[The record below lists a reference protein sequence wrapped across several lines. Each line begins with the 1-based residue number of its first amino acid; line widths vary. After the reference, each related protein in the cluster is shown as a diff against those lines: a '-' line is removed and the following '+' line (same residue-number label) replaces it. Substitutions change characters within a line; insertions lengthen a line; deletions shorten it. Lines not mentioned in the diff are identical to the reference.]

1 MKKKTLSVSLL
12 LGAFLL
18 LWQSSLAL
26 DLESA
31 KSLYLSMLD
40 GKHEFSQE
48 VKKSIFEE
56 LPYYRFFKIYIV
68 GSVERTETT
77 KKTGDYLEPLF
88 LTATKGDSE
97 ELILAKAIYLTWWE
111 AKLNNRPHT
120 VEIVK
125 NSPIFNDFFNEYQ
138 MRVTEAFGNYAQ
150 DLAAYLLGANVEMP
164 YVPQELNNIR
174 EKILDEN
181 FTYEPAYDGKEAQII
196 SLLMTNPEIVK
207 SIIENFKDVKAERH
221 KFDSETLLLRT
232 RAMIFRTA
240 FSQIAGLK
248 DEIAREFVKLSP
260 KTVNILWI
268 RWIVYL
274 TVFLIG
280 YFKLKNINIPITLL
294 VAAETVYIGTVL
306 NISSVGDGMLYGIIT
321 ATAILFSIFYLTY
334 KKKWIPALM
343 TFAALLLLFVPQ
355 VALNNLLMTDS
366 FSSSVFY
373 QSLLQDILRDPLGK
387 VQKSLRN
394 YNTALN
400 ESIQNFSALLSE
412 LEIDEAKI
420 ERSLFEPANF
430 EGRLKFVS
438 QLKSKYKDK
447 RNVLEDFLYFEKK
460 RASKLKKELAKI
472 RAVLVSAARIS
483 SQRLRQELLNF
494 LESNFEGPDR
504 EVLKNTLES
513 VETLKHITVSGFS
526 IRNVLVSY
534 ILMYLAIFMIALG
547 RSESFI
553 LIAGAFASAVTS
565 LIGPQEFFVQSG
577 VPTVLVNISYQIPIC
592 LILALLLGF
601 YWFKENN
608 FFRRR
613 EKA

>member
-1 MKKKTLSVSLL
+1 MKKKTLSVSLV

-31 KSLYLSMLD
+31 KSLYLSMLN
-40 GKHEFSQE
+40 GKHEFSQQ

-68 GSVERTETT
+68 GSAERTETT

-88 LTATKGDSE
+88 LAATKGNSE
-97 ELILAKAIYLTWWE
+97 ELTLAKAIYLTWWE

-150 DLAAYLLGANVEMP
+150 DLAAYLLGANVEVP
-164 YVPQELNNIR
+164 YVPQELANIR

-181 FTYEPAYDGKEAQII
+181 FSYEPVYDGREAQII

-207 SIIENFKDVKAERH
+207 SIVDNFEDVKTQRYT
-221 KFDSETLLLRT
+221 FDSETLLFRT

-260 KTVNILWI
+260 KTVNLLWI

-274 TVFLIG
+274 TVFLIS
-280 YFKLKNINIPITLL
+280 YLKLRNINIPIVLL
-294 VAAETVYIGTVL
+294 VTGETVYIGTML
-306 NISSVGDGMLYGIIT
+306 NISSASDGMLYGIVT

-334 KKKWIPALM
+334 KKKWGLALVA
-343 TFAALLLLFVPQ
+343 FVALLSLFVPQ
-355 VALNNLLMTDS
+355 IASNNLLMTDS

-373 QSLLQDILRDPLGK
+373 QSLLQDVLKDPLGK
-387 VQKSLRN
+387 VQRSLRN
-394 YNTALN
+394 YNAVLN
-400 ESIQNFSALLSE
+400 ESIQNFSALTDE
-412 LEIDEAKI
+412 LEIEETEVEA
-420 ERSLFEPANF
+420 SLFEPANF
-430 EGRLKFVS
+430 EGRLRFVS
-438 QLKSKYKDK
+438 ELKSKYKDK
-447 RNVLEDFLYFEKK
+447 RNVIEDFLYFEKK
-460 RASKLKKELAKI
+460 RASRLKKELANI

-494 LESNFEGPDR
+494 VESNFEGPDR

-513 VETLKHITVSGFS
+513 IGTLKHITVSGFS

-534 ILMYLAIFMIALG
+534 VLLYLAIFLIALG
-547 RSESFI
+547 RSESFVF
-553 LIAGAFASAVTS
+553 IAGAFASAVTS
-565 LIGPQEFFVQSG
+565 LLGTQEFFVQSG
-577 VPTVLVNISYQIPIC
+577 VPTVSVNISYQIPIS
-592 LILALLLGF
+592 LILALILGF
-601 YWFKENN
+601 YWFKENH
-608 FFRRR
+608 FFKGR
-613 EKA
+613 EKV

>member
-1 MKKKTLSVSLL
+1 MKKKTLSVSLV

-31 KSLYLSMLD
+31 KSLYLSMLNE
-40 GKHEFSQE
+40 KHEFSQQ

-68 GSVERTETT
+68 GSAERTETT

-88 LTATKGDSE
+88 LAATKGNSE
-97 ELILAKAIYLTWWE
+97 ELTLAKAIYLTWWE

-150 DLAAYLLGANVEMP
+150 DLAAYLLGANVEVP
-164 YVPQELNNIR
+164 YVPQELANIR

-181 FTYEPAYDGKEAQII
+181 FSYEPVYDGREAQII

-207 SIIENFKDVKAERH
+207 SIVDNFEDVKTQRYT
-221 KFDSETLLLRT
+221 FDSETLLFRT

-260 KTVNILWI
+260 KTVNLLWI

-274 TVFLIG
+274 TVFLIS
-280 YFKLKNINIPITLL
+280 YLKLRNISIPIVLL
-294 VAAETVYIGTVL
+294 VTGETVYIGTML
-306 NISSVGDGMLYGIIT
+306 NISSASDGMLYGIVT

-334 KKKWIPALM
+334 KKKWGLALVA
-343 TFAALLLLFVPQ
+343 FVALLSLFVPQ
-355 VALNNLLMTDS
+355 IASNNLLMTDS

-373 QSLLQDILRDPLGK
+373 QSLLQDVLKDPLGK
-387 VQKSLRN
+387 VQRSLRN
-394 YNTALN
+394 YNAVLN
-400 ESIQNFSALLSE
+400 ESIQNFSALTDE
-412 LEIDEAKI
+412 LEIEETEVEA
-420 ERSLFEPANF
+420 SLFEPANF
-430 EGRLKFVS
+430 EGRLRFVS
-438 QLKSKYKDK
+438 ELKSKYKDK
-447 RNVLEDFLYFEKK
+447 RNVIEDFLYFEKK
-460 RASKLKKELAKI
+460 RASRLKKELANI

-494 LESNFEGPDR
+494 VESNFEGPDR

-513 VETLKHITVSGFS
+513 IGTLKHITVSGFS

-534 ILMYLAIFMIALG
+534 VLLYLAIFLIALG
-547 RSESFI
+547 RSESFVF
-553 LIAGAFASAVTS
+553 IAGAFASAVTS
-565 LIGPQEFFVQSG
+565 LLGTQEFFVQSG
-577 VPTVLVNISYQIPIC
+577 VPTVSVNISYQIPIS
-592 LILALLLGF
+592 LILALILGF
-601 YWFKENN
+601 YWFKENH
-608 FFRRR
+608 FFKGR
-613 EKA
+613 EKV